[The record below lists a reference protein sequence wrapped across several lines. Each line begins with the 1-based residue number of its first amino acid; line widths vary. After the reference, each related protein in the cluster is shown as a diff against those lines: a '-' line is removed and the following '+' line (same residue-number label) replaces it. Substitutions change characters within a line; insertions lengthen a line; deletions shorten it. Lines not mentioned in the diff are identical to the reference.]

1 MLTALL
7 YLAGVLVALYA
18 IQSRDVTHCVIA
30 LLVLFV
36 GGGVYLI
43 ALGNE
48 FVGLSLIVIYAGA
61 VAVLFMFVIFTVN
74 LSVEQGVP
82 PAHKAYMRA
91 GAPLVCALFG
101 AEVLGVMFWG
111 LTLGWGSA
119 PGLSFGWGSQL
130 LVYQAFG
137 IGELS
142 GIGFFLYL
150 HSYPILLGLGLLMGL
165 VMLCVSALFLG
176 NRLSG
181 RAE

>member
-119 PGLSFGWGSQL
+119 PGLSFG
-130 LVYQAFG
+130 
-137 IGELS
+137 
-142 GIGFFLYL
+142 
-150 HSYPILLGLGLLMGL
+150 
-165 VMLCVSALFLG
+165 
-176 NRLSG
+176 
-181 RAE
+181 